1 MAQVKRKRSSLD
13 LKVLVKE
20 DQDLLRSLMREA
32 LQEVLEAEM
41 DEALQAGKGQ
51 RTPQRLGYRSGYYS
65 RTLVTRVGK
74 LELQVPQDRHGRF
87 SNPGLRALSA
97 Q

>member
-13 LKVLVKE
+13 LKVLVEE

-41 DEALQAGKGQ
+41 DEALQTGKGSPSLPAFQ
-51 RTPQRLGYRSGYYS
+51 ELLEGVSVRCAPVLDCMWAGRLAEMLAVDVAVLAEG
-65 RTLVTRVGK
+65 
-74 LELQVPQDRHGRF
+74 
-87 SNPGLRALSA
+87 
-97 Q
+97 